1 MFFLV
6 QHHYL
11 HGEETCVEAMGWAED
26 RREELVLRQKEQ
38 AVTGGGAAAQEEM
51 LVQNVNDLVSAVKQ
65 ELFLMKIG
73 LVLLS
78 AGFAVA
84 ILKK

>member
-1 MFFLV
+1 
-6 QHHYL
+6 
-11 HGEETCVEAMGWAED
+11 MGWAED

-51 LVQNVNDLVSAVKQ
+51 LVHNVTDLVSAVKQ

>member
-1 MFFLV
+1 M
-6 QHHYL
+6 
-11 HGEETCVEAMGWAED
+11 
-26 RREELVLRQKEQ
+26 
-38 AVTGGGAAAQEEM
+38 TGGGAAAQEEM
-51 LVQNVNDLVSAVKQ
+51 LVQNVTDLVSAVKQ